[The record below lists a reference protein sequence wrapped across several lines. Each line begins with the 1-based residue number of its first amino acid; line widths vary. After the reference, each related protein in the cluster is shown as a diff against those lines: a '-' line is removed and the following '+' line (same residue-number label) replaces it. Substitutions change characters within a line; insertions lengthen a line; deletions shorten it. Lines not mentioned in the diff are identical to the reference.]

1 MEPFTVGIASLI
13 LIVLLIWCGCY
24 VGIALSLVSFF
35 GVWAIKSDPVIA
47 VRMMTLSVTETVK
60 HVDYAAIPTFVMMG
74 LIVGKSGFGADIYEV
89 ANEVFRR
96 LRGGLGIATVA
107 ANAAFAAALSAAR
120 AMPLWRVVGEHT
132 GEGRIAAEATTARL
146 RFVDDI
152 EIRVEAR
159 EGGSR
164 VRVRSASRVGTT
176 DFGTNARRIRAY
188 LARLATAPG
197 V

>member
-1 MEPFTVGIASLI
+1 MSLGR
-13 LIVLLIWCGCY
+13 IW
-24 VGIALSLVSFF
+24 
-35 GVWAIKSDPVIA
+35 
-47 VRMMTLSVTETVK
+47 
-60 HVDYAAIPTFVMMG
+60 
-74 LIVGKSGFGADIYEV
+74 
-89 ANEVFRR
+89 RR
-96 LRGGLGIATVA
+96 ARTNVA
-107 ANAAFAAALSAAR
+107 ATDNAEPYPDLAPLDLELPPNAAFAAALSAAR